1 MRIISVALSRGPSI
15 EKQTSDGPL
24 MCLEGMCFS
33 PLQGGSSSG
42 TLNGKLLW
50 KNVSVNF
57 PKNGWAAIGT
67 HSFEFAQFDNFR
79 VEATC

>member
-1 MRIISVALSRGPSI
+1 MYVALHVELGNSNSSPSVA
-15 EKQTSDGPL
+15 
-24 MCLEGMCFS
+24 GMCFS
-33 PLQGGSSSG
+33 PLQGGFCSG
-42 TLNGKLLW
+42 TVNGKPLW

-79 VEATC
+79 VEAIH